1 MTRSRRPWRHPGS
14 FSQLRTGTRIWNA
27 EASSSRASAALP
39 IRGGTGLR
47 GIAAVRKGP
56 ARPAARAGRLEP
68 DHRAVRRGQGQLH
81 RLAQQQPGDRAAVPE
96 GAGPAQALEHPPV
109 RAEGQPGVLPGHR
122 RITDHDVVVGA
133 PADPDDLVLLEAVA
147 AALATDLKLVHRSPS
162 PARAPPHGVP
172 AVWLPGIRPPAGPRS
187 MVIAR
192 AASL

>member
-1 MTRSRRPWRHPGS
+1 
-14 FSQLRTGTRIWNA
+14 
-27 EASSSRASAALP
+27 
-39 IRGGTGLR
+39 
-47 GIAAVRKGP
+47 
-56 ARPAARAGRLEP
+56 
-68 DHRAVRRGQGQLH
+68 
-81 RLAQQQPGDRAAVPE
+81 
-96 GAGPAQALEHPPV
+96 PAQALEPPPV

-147 AALATDLKLVHRSPS
+147 AALAPALKLVPRSPS

-192 AASL
+192 AASLLPGSTVLASSPPGRMPHGCVPAFRRTTWPGRPGAPPRSRPLCPSPGPGARAAP